1 MLSLIGA
8 FGAGLVQALGSTF
21 SVSFLRQDYLAQ
33 ARANGSPAIYTFWHE
48 GLLLATFVFRH
59 QGIRVLVSQHQDGE
73 YISQT
78 IERLGYTTV
87 RGSTTRGGT
96 RALFRMAAAG
106 QGGENLGVTVDGPRG
121 PRRSVQSGVLYI
133 ARRSGLPILPFAVAC
148 SRKRVLSSWDRFIVP
163 LPFARVVVAF
173 GEPLFVPNEREGVS
187 LDTLK
192 VTLEQRLSDATE
204 VAEKALELNR

>member
-1 MLSLIGA
+1 MHSLIGVL
-8 FGAGLVQALGSTF
+8 GAGLVQALGATF
-21 SVSFLRQDYLAQ
+21 SVSFVRQDYLAL
-33 ARANGSPAIYTFWHE
+33 ARANGTPAIYAFWHE
-48 GLLLATFVFRH
+48 GLLLATYVFRH
-59 QGIRVLVSQHQDGE
+59 QDIRVLVSQHQDGE

-106 QGGENLGVTVDGPRG
+106 QGGESLGVTVDGPRG
-121 PRRSVQSGVLYI
+121 PRRSVQPGVLYI

-173 GEPLFVPNEREGVS
+173 GEPLFVANDRSGAS
-187 LDTLK
+187 LDVLK
-192 VTLEQRLSDATE
+192 ATLEKRLTSATE
-204 VAEKALELNR
+204 TAEKALELTF